1 MQKNILVDTGP
12 LVALINSRETTHQS
26 IKKTIGHLSP
36 PFLTCEAVITETCF
50 LLRNLYAGEDK
61 LMGLLDSGNVCDY

>member
-26 IKKTIGHLSP
+26 IKNAISHCIR
-36 PFLTCEAVITETCF
+36 FIIIFEIQYV
-50 LLRNLYAGEDK
+50 NLDIEI
-61 LMGLLDSGNVCDY
+61 L